1 MAEKKGDLVRR
12 ERDRFIGFSF
22 ASADLLLELT
32 GDLRISWAGGAVR
45 ALLGV
50 DARDL
55 SSVAVAEFLSPLDAV
70 LLGTALRQ
78 LQPGERRRGVG
89 LTLLRA
95 AEPGK
100 RATACV
106 YRSLSADRTEYFLS
120 LS

>member
-1 MAEKKGDLVRR
+1 MTEKRGDPVRR

-32 GDLRISWAGGAVR
+32 GDLRIAWAGGAVR
-45 ALLGV
+45 ALLGIESEQ
-50 DARDL
+50 L
-55 SSVAVAEFLSPLDAV
+55 SMMAVAELLSPLDAV

-78 LQPGERRRGVG
+78 LDPGERRRGIN
-89 LTLLRA
+89 LTLLHA

-106 YRSLSADRTEYFLS
+106 YRSLDSGKTEFFLS
-120 LS
+120 L